1 MFERIYV
8 PFDNSELSQRALA
21 LGIELAGR
29 HEAVL
34 VGSHVY
40 AAKMHDWRFRA
51 LESGLPEEYQKE
63 NELERQRVVHDSLI
77 TSGLELITDS
87 YLEVMARDC
96 ASAGVPFEGVSL
108 EGRNWQALVRDIDQS
123 AYGLVVMGA
132 LGLGRTEN
140 SLVGTVCERV
150 ARRAGAD
157 LWVVRKLEAAPPE
170 APVVV
175 GLDGSERAW
184 GGFRLGLELAR
195 STGRPLVSV
204 AAFDPYFHY
213 TLFDA
218 LKSALTSKAQEVFKF
233 EQQERLHEEII
244 DSGLA
249 KIYQSHL
256 EVAAKLAE
264 DEGLTLETRLLD
276 GKAAEKLL
284 EFARQRQPAVMIVGR
299 TGIHGGKEI
308 DLGGVAEQLLRLA
321 PCDLLLV
328 HREESAPDA
337 YVAEASIVWS
347 EEGRARLDKAP
358 PQMRG
363 VAMAAI
369 QRFAIAEGFTMITS
383 SVVDQALAGILPEK
397 ARIAMGITPANVH
410 GGQPA
415 GQEASGEGLRLS
427 YVCPECHYTHRFR
440 RPEICPVCGER
451 GAAFRVATG
460 SGEALSA
467 ETVEME
473 TFDGVTLGW
482 APESLA
488 RLETISDYFLR
499 KRARHKVEKTARSRG
514 LSRIDPSLVDE
525 VLGGGNEPGE
535 GAVEMAGEAAR
546 GVEGGPGSAAEAAPP
561 TAPGWSDAGWAR
573 LLRAPEGFMRS
584 KARACIEAH
593 ARDIGADTITLD
605 VAEAG
610 MARAREKMASE
621 MDARPDPHR
630 SGA

>member
-1 MFERIYV
+1 MFKRIYI
-8 PFDNSELSQRALA
+8 PFDNSEHSQRALA
-21 LGIELAGR
+21 LGIDLAAR

-40 AAKMHDWRFRA
+40 AAKLHDWRFRA
-51 LESGLPEEYQKE
+51 LESGLPEEFQKE
-63 NELERQRVVHDSLI
+63 KKLERQRVVHDSLI

-87 YLEVMARDC
+87 YLKVMARDC
-96 ASAGVPFEGVSL
+96 AAADVPFEGVSL
-108 EGRNWQALVRDIDQS
+108 EGRNWQALVRDIDQ
-123 AYGLVVMGA
+123 AGYDLVVMGA
-132 LGLGRTEN
+132 LGLGRTES

-157 LWVVRKLEAAPPE
+157 LWVVRGLEAAPPE

-195 STGRPLVSV
+195 SSGRPLIAVS
-204 AAFDPYFHY
+204 AFDPYFHY

-218 LKSALTSKAQEVFKF
+218 LKSALTSEAQEVFKF

-264 DEGLTLETRLLD
+264 DEGVPLETHLLD

-284 EFARQRQPAVMIVGR
+284 EFARQRNPAVMIVGR

-308 DLGGVAEQLLRLA
+308 DLGGVTEQLLRLA

-328 HREESAPDA
+328 HREERAPDA
-337 YVAEASIVWS
+337 YVAEAGIVWS

-358 PQMRG
+358 PQVRG

-383 SVVDQALAGILPEK
+383 SVVDQALEGILPEK
-397 ARIAMGITPANVH
+397 ARISMGITPVTRQ
-410 GGQPA
+410 GEQPTQ
-415 GQEASGEGLRLS
+415 GEASGEGLHLS
-427 YVCPECHYTHRFR
+427 YVCPECNYIHRIR
-440 RPEICPVCGER
+440 RPETCPVCGER
-451 GAAFRVATG
+451 GAKFRVV
-460 SGEALSA
+460 SGRGRAPSEDM
-467 ETVEME
+467 VEME
-473 TFDGVTLGW
+473 TFDGVKLGW
-482 APESLA
+482 APQSLA
-488 RLETISDYFLR
+488 RLEAISDFFLR
-499 KRARHKVEKTARSRG
+499 KRARHKVEKIARSRG
-514 LSRIDPSLVDE
+514 LSRVDPALVE
-525 VLGGGNEPGE
+525 EALGS
-535 GAVEMAGEAAR
+535 
-546 GVEGGPGSAAEAAPP
+546 GVEPSENAPVAALAEEAGPGSETEAAPP
-561 TAPGWSDAGWAR
+561 PAPGWSADGWGR
-573 LLRAPEGFMRS
+573 LLRAPEGPMRDG
-584 KARACIEAH
+584 ARTCIEAH
-593 ARDIGADTITLD
+593 ARDIGAETITLD

-610 MARAREKMASE
+610 MAHAREKMAAE
-621 MDARPDPHR
+621 MEARPDQSR
-630 SGA
+630 SEV